1 MYCHGICL
9 NGLTKTKTKSVRVA
23 CLIVEIHTRP
33 LQKGSE
39 VRNLVNLVSQNV

>member
-9 NGLTKTKTKSVRVA
+9 DGLMKTTTKSVRVA
-23 CLIVEIHTRP
+23 CLVFEIQTGP

-39 VRNLVNLVSQNV
+39 VRILINLVSQHV